1 MYCQEVDRSKKER
14 TIEIRPVDPATVSA
28 ELQLRLEE
36 LKATHNRLEAAK
48 VVSQETM
55 QLEVSI

>member
-1 MYCQEVDRSKKER
+1 MNSQATDPVRKEAKLP
-14 TIEIRPVDPATVSA
+14 IRQLDPATASA

-36 LKATHNRLEAAK
+36 VKTIVARLEEAK

-55 QLEVSI
+55 QREVSI